1 MNHRNGV
8 LPMNDIEQGKE
19 NFQKAFLEV
28 CKDYLENL
36 ELAPEEDVFISPKL
50 QRKMN
55 RLLKEQQKPY
65 WKLINTPL
73 KKVIAA
79 CLAVLV
85 LTGAAIGCV
94 MVKEPIFEFFTEVY
108 EKFSEF
114 FFESEKED
122 AASDII
128 TEVHTLT
135 YVPEGYELVESP
147 MLTDEECG
155 LYTIWKHQDGS
166 QIMFRQSL
174 LVSKITIDTEEADTK
189 IIDQKTTVVI
199 VQKNDQTCV
208 FWNDEL
214 YSYKLICNFSE
225 DEIVKMIKSM
235 K

>member
-1 MNHRNGV
+1 MNE
-8 LPMNDIEQGKE
+8 IEQGKE
-19 NFQKAFLEV
+19 NFQKALLDV

-55 RLLKEQQKPY
+55 RLLKKQQKPC
-65 WKLINTPL
+65 WKWLNTPF

-85 LTGAAIGCV
+85 LTGAALGCV

-114 FFESEKED
+114 FFASEKED

-135 YVPEGYELVESP
+135 YVPEGYELVENST
-147 MLTDEECG
+147 LVGNKEWRTVWGNASGE
-155 LYTIWKHQDGS
+155 
-166 QIMFRQSL
+166 QIVFYQTS
-174 LVSKITIDTEEADTK
+174 LVSKIVIDTENTEIRMLANGLEIAIVRKEKQIYVFWSDTK
-189 IIDQKTTVVI
+189 YAYT
-199 VQKNDQTCV
+199 
-208 FWNDEL
+208 L
-214 YSYKLICNFSE
+214 MSYNLSE
-225 DEIVKMIKSM
+225 DEIIKIITSFNSNFLEY
-235 K
+235 